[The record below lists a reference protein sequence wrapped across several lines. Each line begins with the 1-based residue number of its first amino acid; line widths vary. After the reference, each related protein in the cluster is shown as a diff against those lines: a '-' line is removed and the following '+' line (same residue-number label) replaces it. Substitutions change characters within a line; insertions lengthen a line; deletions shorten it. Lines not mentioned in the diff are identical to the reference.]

1 MGITQL
7 GESWRVRADSFPGDS
22 TPSLD
27 SKKQNFLRSPMKN
40 ENVDSAM
47 ICAIGNQAREMVR
60 SHQDF

>member
-7 GESWRVRADSFPGDS
+7 GESWRVRADSLPGDS

-27 SKKQNFLRSPMKN
+27 SKKQNFLSSPMKS

-47 ICAIGNQAREMVR
+47 ICAIGSQAREMVR